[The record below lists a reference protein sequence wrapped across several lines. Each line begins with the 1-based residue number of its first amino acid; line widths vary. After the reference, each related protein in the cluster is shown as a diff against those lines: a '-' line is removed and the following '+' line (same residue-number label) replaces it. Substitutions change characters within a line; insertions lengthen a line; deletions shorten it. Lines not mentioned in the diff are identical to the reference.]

1 MTAISERKISR
12 RDQILQ
18 CLARMLEHN
27 PGSRITIAKL
37 AKEVGVSEA
46 ALYRHFPSKTK
57 MFEGLIIYIEESVFS
72 RINIILEDE
81 ASTVVR
87 CQLILNLLLG
97 FAQNNPG
104 MCRIL
109 LGEALAGEEG
119 RLRTRVAQFFER
131 VELQIKQIIR
141 EAQMRDQQQV
151 QMPVN
156 AAANLMLCVV
166 EGRINQFVRSEFKK
180 LPMKDWDLN
189 WQAIYRSIF

>member
-1 MTAISERKISR
+1 MTTISESKISR

-18 CLARMLEHN
+18 CLASMLEHN

-57 MFEGLIIYIEESVFS
+57 MFEGLIVYIEESIFS
-72 RINIILEDE
+72 RVNIILQEE
-81 ASTVVR
+81 TSTVVR

-109 LGEALAGEEG
+109 LGDALAGEEE
-119 RLRTRVAQFFER
+119 RLRVRVAQFFER
-131 VELQIKQIIR
+131 VELQLKQVIR
-141 EAQMRDQQQV
+141 EAQVRDQQQV

-156 AAANLMLCVV
+156 VAASYMLCVV

-189 WQAIYRSIF
+189 WQAIYRSVF